1 MLPAATRTAIFT
13 SLPRTVT
20 LDNDQLDIY
29 IDYADRVNVTKALKE
44 HDIVVTLRY
53 FADRP
58 DVAATPANRVF
69 RREVVGDDVRYT
81 RGERAR
87 VTLGIQVHAA
97 DTPARPGDD
106 LVTAYLAALQVWYL
120 RDLPA
125 IVEVVGRSEI
135 PDLSYLDDHRRRGMD
150 IFLRYAVTY
159 TETVPSIETVEHD
172 VAVERDAEDTP

>member
-1 MLPAATRTAIFT
+1 MLPAATRTAIFR
-13 SLPRTVT
+13 SLPRTLTLGTET
-20 LDNDQLDIY
+20 LDVHLE
-29 IDYADRVNVTKALKE
+29 YADRVNVTTALQE

-58 DVAATPANRVF
+58 DWAATPANRLF
-69 RREVVGDDVRYT
+69 RREVVGDDVRYIK
-81 RGERAR
+81 GERAQ
-87 VTLGIQVHAA
+87 VTLSIQVHAA

-106 LVTAYLAALQVWYL
+106 LVDAYLALLQVWYL

-125 IVEVVGRSEI
+125 IVEVVDRSEI

-150 IFLRYAVTY
+150 IFLRYPITY
-159 TETVPSIETVEHD
+159 DETVPSIETVEHD

>member
-1 MLPAATRTAIFT
+1 MLPAATRTAIFR
-13 SLPRTVT
+13 SLPRTLTLGTET
-20 LDNDQLDIY
+20 LDVHLE
-29 IDYADRVNVTKALKE
+29 YADRVNVTTALQE

-106 LVTAYLAALQVWYL
+106 LVDAYLAALQIWYL
-120 RDLPA
+120 RDLPD

-135 PDLSYLDDHRRRGMD
+135 PAIFTLDDHCRRGMD
-150 IFLRYAVTY
+150 VFLRYPITY
-159 TETVPSIETVEHD
+159 DETVPSIDTIEHD
-172 VAVERDAEDTP
+172 VAVE

>member
-1 MLPAATRTAIFT
+1 MLPVTIRTAIFR
-13 SLPRTVT
+13 SLPRTLTLGTET
-20 LDNDQLDIY
+20 LDVHLE
-29 IDYADRVNVTKALKE
+29 YADRVNVTKALQE

-58 DVAATPANRVF
+58 DRAATPANRVF
-69 RREVVGDDVRYT
+69 RRDVIGDDVRYT
-81 RGERAR
+81 RGERAQ
-87 VTLGIQVHAA
+87 VTLSIQIHAA

-135 PDLSYLDDHRRRGMD
+135 PDLSYLDSHRRRGMD
-150 IFLRYAVTY
+150 IFLRYPITY
-159 TETVPSIETVEHD
+159 EEIVPSIDAIEHD
-172 VAVERDAEDTP
+172 VTVE

>member
-106 LVTAYLAALQVWYL
+106 LVDAYLAALQIWYL
-120 RDLPA
+120 RDLPD

-135 PDLSYLDDHRRRGMD
+135 PAIFTLDDHCRRGMD
-150 IFLRYAVTY
+150 VFLRYPITY
-159 TETVPSIETVEHD
+159 DETVPSIDTIEHD
-172 VAVERDAEDTP
+172 VAVE

>member
-1 MLPAATRTAIFT
+1 MLPTATRTAIFT

-29 IDYADRVNVTKALKE
+29 IDYVDRINVTKALKD

-58 DVAATPANRVF
+58 DRAATPANRVF
-69 RREVVGDDVRYT
+69 RRETVGDDVRYIK
-81 RGERAR
+81 GERAQ
-87 VTLGIQVHAA
+87 VTLSIQIHAA
-97 DTPARPGDD
+97 DTPVRPADD

-135 PDLSYLDDHRRRGMD
+135 PDLSYLDSHRRRGMD
-150 IFLRYAVTY
+150 IYLRYPITY
-159 TETVPSIETVEHD
+159 EEIVPTIDVIEHD
-172 VAVERDAEDTP
+172 VTVE

>member
-1 MLPAATRTAIFT
+1 MLPAATRTAIFR
-13 SLPRTVT
+13 SFPRTVA
-20 LDNDQLDIY
+20 LDNDQLATY
-29 IDYADRVNVTKALKE
+29 IDYADRVNVTAALQE

-53 FADRP
+53 FADRS
-58 DVAATPANRVF
+58 DISATPANRVF
-69 RREVVGDDVRYT
+69 RRETVGDDVRYIK
-81 RGERAR
+81 GERAQ
-87 VTLGIQVHAA
+87 VTLSIQIHAA

-106 LVTAYLAALQVWYL
+106 LLDAYLAALQVWYL

-125 IVEVVGRSEI
+125 IVEVVGRSEV

-172 VAVERDAEDTP
+172 VAVEQSQP

>member
-1 MLPAATRTAIFT
+1 MLSTTTRTAIFR
-13 SLPRTVT
+13 SLPRTPSIG
-20 LDNDQLDIY
+20 NDPLGIY
-29 IDYADRVNVTKALKE
+29 IDYADRVNVTAALQA

-58 DVAATPANRVF
+58 DRGATPANRVF
-69 RREVVGDDVRYT
+69 RREIVGDDVRYIK
-81 RGERAR
+81 GERAQ
-87 VTLGIQVHAA
+87 VTLSIQVHA
-97 DTPARPGDD
+97 TTTSARPGGD

-150 IFLRYAVTY
+150 VHLRYPITY
-159 TETVPSIETVEHD
+159 DQTVPSIDTVRHD
-172 VAVERDAEDTP
+172 VDIEQT

>member
-1 MLPAATRTAIFT
+1 MLPAATRTAIFA

-20 LDNDQLDIY
+20 LEKDPLDIY
-29 IDYADRVNVTKALKE
+29 IDYADRINITKALQE

-58 DVAATPANRVF
+58 DRAATPANRVF
-69 RREVVGDDVRYT
+69 RRETVGDDVRYIK
-81 RGERAR
+81 GERAQ
-87 VTLGIQVHAA
+87 VTLSIQVHAA

-106 LVTAYLAALQVWYL
+106 LVDAYLALLQVWYL

-135 PDLSYLDDHRRRGMD
+135 PDLSYLDSHRRRGMD
-150 IFLRYAVTY
+150 VFLRYPITY
-159 TETVPSIETVEHD
+159 EEIVPSIDTIEHD
-172 VAVERDAEDTP
+172 VAVE

>member
-1 MLPAATRTAIFT
+1 MLPATTRTAIFA
-13 SLPRTVT
+13 SLPRTVA
-20 LDNDQLDIY
+20 LDNDQLATY
-29 IDYADRVNVTKALKE
+29 IDYADRVNVTTALQE

-58 DVAATPANRVF
+58 DRAATPANRVF
-69 RREVVGDDVRYT
+69 RRETVGDDVRYIK
-81 RGERAR
+81 GERAQ

-106 LVTAYLAALQVWYL
+106 LVDAYLAALQVWYL

-135 PDLSYLDDHRRRGMD
+135 PDLSYLDSHRRRGMD
-150 IFLRYAVTY
+150 IYLRYPITY
-159 TETVPSIETVEHD
+159 EEIVPTIETIEHD
-172 VAVERDAEDTP
+172 VTVE

>member
-1 MLPAATRTAIFT
+1 MLSTTTQNAIFR
-13 SLPRTVT
+13 SLPRTPSIG
-20 LDNDQLDIY
+20 NDPLGIY
-29 IDYADRVNVTKALKE
+29 IDYADRVNVTAALQA

-58 DVAATPANRVF
+58 DRGATPANRVF

-81 RGERAR
+81 RGERAQ
-87 VTLGIQVHAA
+87 VTLSIQIHAA

-106 LVTAYLAALQVWYL
+106 LLDAYLAALQVWYL

-125 IVEVVGRSEI
+125 IVEVVGRSEV

-150 IFLRYAVTY
+150 VFLRYPITY
-159 TETVPSIETVEHD
+159 DETVPSIDTIEHD
-172 VAVERDAEDTP
+172 VAVE